1 MQRRTALKNVAAT
14 MGAMIALPAWANGW
28 NADKIQ
34 KVGFLTVAED
44 DMLAEVVETF
54 IPVTDT
60 PGAKELNVHR
70 FVQRMVA
77 DCYEPEAQ
85 KTLTDGLA
93 SLDKYSQSTFR
104 KSFTQGTPAQRIH
117 ILEGLGLS
125 DDSSV
130 KAFFPLVK
138 NLTIQGY
145 MNSEYVMTN
154 ITHYEM
160 VPGRWH
166 GCVPL
171 TKEEA
176 LANPNNP
183 RPKADR

>member
-14 MGAMIALPAWANGW
+14 LGAIAALPAWASGW
-28 NADKIQ
+28 NQKNIQ
-34 KVGFLTVAED
+34 KVGFLTSAED
-44 DMLAEVVETF
+44 EMLAEVVETL

-93 SLDKYSQSTFR
+93 SLDKYSQQTFN
-104 KSFTQGTPAQRIH
+104 KPFAKGTTAQRIH
-117 ILEGLGLS
+117 ILEGLELS
-125 DDSSV
+125 DESSV

-160 VPGRWH
+160 IPGRWH

-171 TKEEA
+171 VKEEA
-176 LANPNNP
+176 LANPNP
-183 RPKADR
+183 RSKAER

>member
-1 MQRRTALKNVAAT
+1 MQRRTALKNVAASL
-14 MGAMIALPAWANGW
+14 GAVVALPAWANGW
-28 NADKIQ
+28 NAKRIQ
-34 KVGFLTVAED
+34 KVGFLATAED
-44 DMLAEVVETF
+44 EMLAEVVETF

-93 SLDKYSQSTFR
+93 SLDKYSQQTF
-104 KSFTQGTPAQRIH
+104 KKPFAKGTPDQRVH
-117 ILEGLGLS
+117 ILEGLELS
-125 DDSSV
+125 DEPAV

-160 VPGRWH
+160 IPGRWH

-171 TKEEA
+171 TKEA
-176 LANPNNP
+176 LDNPNP
-183 RPKADR
+183 RPKAERQK

>member
-14 MGAMIALPAWANGW
+14 MGAMVALPAWASGW
-28 NADKIQ
+28 NAKKLP
-34 KVGFLTVAED
+34 KVGLLTAAED
-44 DMLAEVVETF
+44 EILAEVVETF

-77 DCYEPEAQ
+77 DCYEPEAL
-85 KTLTDGLA
+85 KTLIDGLA
-93 SLDKYSQSTFR
+93 SLDKYSQQTF
-104 KSFTQGTPAQRIH
+104 KKTFAQGTPAQRLH
-117 ILEGLGLS
+117 ILEGLELS
-125 DDSSV
+125 DEPSV
-130 KAFFPLVK
+130 KTFFPLVK

-160 VPGRWH
+160 IPGRWN

-171 TKEEA
+171 EKV
-176 LANPNNP
+176 
-183 RPKADR
+183 

>member
-14 MGAMIALPAWANGW
+14 MGAMVALPAWASGW
-28 NADKIQ
+28 NAKNIQ
-34 KVGFLTVAED
+34 KAGLLTIAED
-44 DMLAEVVETF
+44 DMLAEVVETL

-70 FVQRMVA
+70 FVQRVVA
-77 DCYEPEAQ
+77 DCYEPGTQ

-93 SLDKYSQSTFR
+93 SLDKYSQQTFKKPFV
-104 KSFTQGTPAQRIH
+104 KSTPAQRIH
-117 ILEGLGLS
+117 ILQGLELN
-125 DDSSV
+125 DEPSV

-160 VPGRWH
+160 IPGRWH
-166 GCVPL
+166 GCVPV
-171 TKEEA
+171 TKEA
-176 LANPNNP
+176 LDNPNP
-183 RPKADR
+183 RPKAAR

>member
-14 MGAMIALPAWANGW
+14 MGAMVALPAWASGW
-28 NADKIQ
+28 NAKNIQ
-34 KVGFLTVAED
+34 KVGFLTTAED
-44 DMLAEVVETF
+44 EMLAEVVETF

-77 DCYEPEAQ
+77 DCYEPEVQ
-85 KTLTDGLA
+85 KTLTGGLA
-93 SLDKYSQSTFR
+93 SLDKYSQQTFK
-104 KSFTQGTPAQRIH
+104 KSFTASTPAQRIH

-125 DDSSV
+125 DESSV

-160 VPGRWH
+160 IPGRWN

-171 TKEEA
+171 TKED
-176 LANPNNP
+176 LLNPTP
-183 RPKADR
+183 RPKAER